1 MFIMETNQRYNRT
14 LGIYLLP
21 MNDYFYNFIK
31 YFFKTNIK
39 KIYFY
44 KPVWKS
50 IAVLLSTFLLLFFS
64 CASHYSIS
72 TLNELPQHLMY

>member
-14 LGIYLLP
+14 LGIHLLP

-31 YFFKTNIK
+31 YFFKINIK

-44 KPVWKS
+44 KPVSKS
-50 IAVLLSTFLLLFFS
+50 IAVLLSTFLLPFFPV
-64 CASHYSIS
+64 HPTI
-72 TLNELPQHLMY
+72 LLVH